1 MKNGKEGN
9 KDIRKKQTRKHTE
22 TQMLMNSRHEN
33 VTSEQMKILN
43 TDFVLNF
50 PKDVMEQLLSVNEHE
65 TKKQHSEKRW
75 GEVTEGAE
83 TDADRAQERK
93 K

>member
-1 MKNGKEGN
+1 
-9 KDIRKKQTRKHTE
+9 
-22 TQMLMNSRHEN
+22 MNIATTHHEN

-50 PKDVMEQLLSVNEHE
+50 PKDVMEQLFSVNEHE

-83 TDADRAQERK
+83 TEADRTQERK

>member
-1 MKNGKEGN
+1 
-9 KDIRKKQTRKHTE
+9 
-22 TQMLMNSRHEN
+22 MLMNSHHEN

-43 TDFVLNF
+43 TYFVLNF

-83 TDADRAQERK
+83 TEADRAQERK